1 MDLCNPAILKRF
13 FKKTSVEDLSS
24 DNEFFLSV
32 LSTFTFDTEEY
43 SQGLGTR

>member
-1 MDLCNPAILKRF
+1 MNLCNTAILKRF

-24 DNEFFLSV
+24 DNEFLLSV
-32 LSTFTFDTEEY
+32 LNTFTFDTEEC